1 MTQTLSS
8 VIVEP
13 EVTPTASV
21 IWLHGLGANG
31 HDFEAILPELNL
43 PEGAPIRFIFPHSPS
58 IPVTINGGMVMPAWY
73 DILEMGAGR
82 KLNTQQL
89 LDSAAAVSKLV
100 DHEIASGISSER
112 ILIAGFSQGGAVAYQ
127 LALTYPHSLA
137 GLLALST
144 YFPTADDIEV
154 SSANKQLD
162 IEVMHGS
169 YDPVVLPAM
178 GRDALEALEGLGF
191 KPNWR
196 EYPMEH
202 QVCYPQ
208 IKDISEWLKAKLLQQ
223 N

>member
-1 MTQTLSS
+1 MTQHLSS

-13 EVTPTASV
+13 TETPSASV

-43 PEGAPIRFIFPHSPS
+43 PPEVAIRFIFPHSPS

-82 KLNTQQL
+82 KLNTEQL
-89 LDSAAAVSKLV
+89 LDSAQAISKLV
-100 DHEIASGISSER
+100 DHEIASGIRSDR
-112 ILIAGFSQGGAVAYQ
+112 IILAGFSQGGAVAYHV
-127 LALTYPHSLA
+127 ALTYPEPLA

-154 SSANKQLD
+154 STANKQLD

-178 GRDALEALEGLGF
+178 GKEAVEALKQKGF
-191 KPNWR
+191 MPNWR

-208 IKDISEWLKAKLLQQ
+208 IKDISKWLQAKLL
-223 N
+223 

>member
-1 MTQTLSS
+1 MTQILSS
-8 VIVEP
+8 VVVEP
-13 EVTPTASV
+13 TKTPNASV

-43 PEGAPIRFIFPHSPS
+43 PPEAAIRFIFPHSPS

-82 KLNTQQL
+82 KLNTEQL
-89 LDSAAAVSKLV
+89 LDSARAVAKLV

-112 ILIAGFSQGGAVAYQ
+112 VILAGFSQGGAVAYHV
-127 LALTYPHSLA
+127 ALTYPKPLA

-144 YFPTADDIEV
+144 YFPTADDIEI
-154 SSANKQLD
+154 SAANKQLE

-178 GRDALEALEGLGF
+178 GKDAIEALKQHGF
-191 KPNWR
+191 TPNWR

-208 IKDISEWLKAKLLQQ
+208 IRDISNWLQSKLV
-223 N
+223 